1 MFSCLF
7 RSSISRVKRPEID
20 SRVRGAGRWWPVLV
34 ILPFLS
40 GVAVN
45 PSPVRAS
52 GLPQWQVPGG
62 SSSADMPKYR
72 PNEVLVRFRSG
83 TAKASMDAVHSQVAA
98 QVMKT
103 FSRLAGLQLVRI
115 GSETR
120 VEDAIARY
128 KQNPEVLYAE
138 PNYILRA
145 LALPNDP
152 RFGEL
157 WGLNNTGQSGGTVD
171 ADIDAPEAWDLTTGS
186 SDVVVAVMDSG
197 IDYNHQDLAANVFQ
211 NTADCNTNFVDDDGN
226 GYIDDCHGIDT
237 VNHDSNPMD
246 DYGHG
251 THVSGTIG
259 AVGDNSL
266 GVVGI
271 NWNVKVLGCKFL
283 DAHGEGD
290 TAGAIE
296 CLDYVAMMKDRGV
309 NIVATNN
316 SWGGGPF
323 EQSLLDAIDV
333 QRQKGILFIAA
344 AGNDGMDND
353 VSPEYPGSYN
363 APNVISVAAT
373 DRYDARPSFS
383 HWGRR
388 SVHLGAPGVAILST
402 LPGNTYGSHDGT
414 SMATPH
420 VTGVAALL
428 KAQDP
433 GRDWKAIK
441 NLILAGGDDTI
452 SLSNTISQKRL
463 NAYGAMTCSNSIV
476 QSRLRPIGNS
486 VTAGLGVPMHLA
498 ALNINCASPNGDV
511 QVTADPGGQIVT
523 LLDNGTGTDQEAGDG
538 IYSGQWTP
546 PGLGTYT
553 LTFPG
558 GDVVTV
564 QVLYRY
570 AVTSATYNYR
580 TITGTNL
587 WLGDDDSAG
596 ISSPFPMQY
605 GGGSFTNLYVGA
617 NGAISFDS
625 GSISALNTTL
635 PTSSVSTLV
644 APFWGD
650 LYAYPGTDQ
659 NVLWEVIGTA
669 PNREL
674 VVEWR
679 DVRHYT
685 CRSDSSATVKFQVVF
700 TEGTSNVLF
709 NYADTTFGGGCTFA
723 DQGGSATV
731 GVQVAPTLATQFSYN
746 QPLVADNTALLWQ
759 LPPTV
764 TMLPLD
770 LAFGSQPVGTP
781 SAAQVVTLTNNTSS
795 SATINSIATTGDFAQ
810 TNICGSSLDAG
821 ASCTIDVTFT
831 PTATGTRM
839 GTLTVN
845 DNAPGSPHTVGLS
858 GTGTD
863 FSLSADP
870 TSRTVTPGQAT
881 TYTLSV
887 TPAGGFNQAV
897 SLSCTGAPSRA
908 TCTFSPTSVTPDG
921 TNAAT
926 ATVNVTTTAP
936 SSVVPRLRPTLPPTG
951 RHERLL
957 LLFGLLAMLA
967 TAVTAARRRVWIGFA
982 ATLLL
987 VLLWAA
993 CGGGGGGGGNPGTPK
1008 GTYTLTLTATSGGVS
1023 RTTTVSLTVQ

>member
-1 MFSCLF
+1 
-7 RSSISRVKRPEID
+7 
-20 SRVRGAGRWWPVLV
+20 
-34 ILPFLS
+34 
-40 GVAVN
+40 
-45 PSPVRAS
+45 
-52 GLPQWQVPGG
+52 
-62 SSSADMPKYR
+62 
-72 PNEVLVRFRSG
+72 
-83 TAKASMDAVHSQVAA
+83 
-98 QVMKT
+98 
-103 FSRLAGLQLVRI
+103 
-115 GSETR
+115 
-120 VEDAIARY
+120 
-128 KQNPEVLYAE
+128 
-138 PNYILRA
+138 
-145 LALPNDP
+145 
-152 RFGEL
+152 
-157 WGLNNTGQSGGTVD
+157 
-171 ADIDAPEAWDLTTGS
+171 
-186 SDVVVAVMDSG
+186 
-197 IDYNHQDLAANVFQ
+197 
-211 NTADCNTNFVDDDGN
+211 
-226 GYIDDCHGIDT
+226 
-237 VNHDSNPMD
+237 
-246 DYGHG
+246 
-251 THVSGTIG
+251 
-259 AVGDNSL
+259 
-266 GVVGI
+266 
-271 NWNVKVLGCKFL
+271 
-283 DAHGEGD
+283 
-290 TAGAIE
+290 
-296 CLDYVAMMKDRGV
+296 
-309 NIVATNN
+309 
-316 SWGGGPF
+316 
-323 EQSLLDAIDV
+323 
-333 QRQKGILFIAA
+333 
-344 AGNDGMDND
+344 
-353 VSPEYPGSYN
+353 
-363 APNVISVAAT
+363 
-373 DRYDARPSFS
+373 
-383 HWGRR
+383 
-388 SVHLGAPGVAILST
+388 
-402 LPGNTYGSHDGT
+402 
-414 SMATPH
+414 
-420 VTGVAALL
+420 
-428 KAQDP
+428 
-433 GRDWKAIK
+433 
-441 NLILAGGDDTI
+441 
-452 SLSNTISQKRL
+452 
-463 NAYGAMTCSNSIV
+463 
-476 QSRLRPIGNS
+476 
-486 VTAGLGVPMHLA
+486 
-498 ALNINCASPNGDV
+498 
-511 QVTADPGGQIVT
+511 
-523 LLDNGTGTDQEAGDG
+523 
-538 IYSGQWTP
+538 
-546 PGLGTYT
+546 
-553 LTFPG
+553 
-558 GDVVTV
+558 VVTV

-659 NVLWEVIGTA
+659 NVFWEVIGTA

>member
-1 MFSCLF
+1 MFSRLF
-7 RSSISRVKRPEID
+7 CSSISNLKDPGIPR
-20 SRVRGAGRWWPVLV
+20 RVRGAGRWWPVLV

-45 PSPVRAS
+45 PAPVRAS
-52 GLPQWQVPGG
+52 GLPQWQVPSG
-62 SSSADMPKYR
+62 SSPADMPKYR

-83 TAKASMDAVHSQVAA
+83 TAKASMEAVHSQVAA

-103 FSRLAGLQLVRI
+103 FSRLPGLQLVRI

-138 PNYILRA
+138 PNYLLRA
-145 LALPNDP
+145 LVFPNDP

-171 ADIDAPEAWDLTTGS
+171 ADIDAPEAWDLSTGS
-186 SDVVVAVMDSG
+186 SNVVVAVIDSG
-197 IDYNHQDLAANVFQ
+197 IDYNHEDLAANVFQ
-211 NTADCNTNFVDDDGN
+211 NTAECNTPGGDDDSN

-237 VNHDSNPMD
+237 VNHDSDPMD

-259 AVGDNSL
+259 AVGNNSV

-271 NWNVKVLGCKFL
+271 NWNVKILGCKFL
-283 DAHGEGD
+283 DANGEGD

-316 SWGGGPF
+316 SWGGGSF

-344 AGNDGMDND
+344 AGNDAMDND
-353 VSPEYPGSYN
+353 VSPQYPGNYY

-373 DRYDARPSFS
+373 DRYDDLAYFS

-402 LPGNTYGSHDGT
+402 MPGNTYESHDGT

-441 NLILAGGDDTI
+441 NVILAGGDNNI
-452 SLSNTISQKRL
+452 ALSNTITQKRL
-463 NAYGAMTCSNSIV
+463 NAHGAMTCSNSIV
-476 QSRLRPIGNS
+476 QSRLQPIGNLI
-486 VTAGLGVPMHLA
+486 TAGLGLPMQLA

-511 QVTADPGGQIVT
+511 QVTVNPGGQIVT
-523 LLDNGTGTDQEAGDG
+523 LVDDGVAPDQAAGDA

-546 PGLGTYT
+546 SDLGTYD
-553 LTFPG
+553 LIFPG
-558 GDVVTV
+558 DDSVMV
-564 QVLYRY
+564 QVLQQYAPASTTYAYRSISG
-570 AVTSATYNYR
+570 TS
-580 TITGTNL
+580 L
-587 WLGDDDSAG
+587 MLDDDG
-596 ISSPFPMQY
+596 VGVVSSPFQIHF
-605 GGGSFTNLYVGA
+605 GGGNFMDLHVGA

-625 GSISALNTTL
+625 GSISAFNTTL
-635 PTSSVSTLV
+635 PASSVSTLV
-644 APFWGD
+644 APFWDD
-650 LYAYPGTDQ
+650 LYPYPGTNQ
-659 NVLWEVIGTA
+659 NVFWEVFGTS

-679 DVRHYT
+679 DVEHYDCPGPNT
-685 CRSDSSATVKFQVVF
+685 IKFQAVF
-700 TEGTSNVLF
+700 FEASSNVLF
-709 NYADTTFGGGCTFA
+709 NYADTSFGGSCSYL
-723 DQGGSATV
+723 DQGASATV
-731 GVQVAPTLATQFSYN
+731 GIQVGPNMATQFSYN
-746 QPLVADNTALLWQ
+746 NPAVANNTALLWQ
-759 LPPTV
+759 LPIMITV
-764 TMLPLD
+764 SPASLV
-770 LAFGSQPVGTP
+770 FGNQAVGTT
-781 SAAQVVTLTNNTSS
+781 SAEQVVALSNTGTG
-795 SATINSIATTGDFAQ
+795 ALTINSIARSGDFAQ
-810 TNICGSSLDAG
+810 TNDCSTGVAAG
-821 ASCTIDVTFT
+821 ASCTINVTFT
-831 PTATGTRM
+831 PTATGARNGAITI
-839 GTLTVN
+839 N

-921 TNAAT
+921 TNAKT

-936 SSVVPRLRPTLPPTG
+936 SSVAPRLQPTLPPTG
-951 RHERLL
+951 RHERLF

-967 TAVTAARRRVWIGFA
+967 TAAMTARRRVWIGFA

-987 VLLWAA
+987 VVLWTA

-1008 GTYTLTLTATSGGVS
+1008 GTYTLTLTATSEGVS